1 MSLLA
6 RIFGLGGKGTVE
18 TAPWRDADPQRS
30 AVVRQSAALLLG
42 YPDRELLGRIP
53 QIRAALQLSLI
64 HI

>member
-53 QIRAALQLSLI
+53 QDRKSVV
-64 HI
+64 